1 MEIRLLTADDA
12 EAWWHLRLEA
22 LRNDPASFADS
33 AEEHLTTTVATARE
47 RLGNNDPASNF
58 VLGMFENGDLAAT
71 AGFYRYSH
79 LKELHKGHIWGVY
92 VRPESRGKG
101 AARALVQE
109 IIRRTRALDG
119 LEQILL
125 VASAHLPARKLY
137 EALGFEAYGV
147 EPRSLKIAKEKIGT
161 EKIGAEYVDDVLMI
175 LRL

>member
-22 LRNDPASFADS
+22 LRNDPVSFADS
-33 AEEHLTTTVATARE
+33 TEEHLTTTVETARK
-47 RLGNNDPASNF
+47 RLSAGDPARNF
-58 VLGMFENGDLAAT
+58 VVGAFADGMLAGT
-71 AGFYRYSH
+71 AGFYRSTH
-79 LKELHKGHIWGVY
+79 IKERHKGHVWGVY

-101 AARALVQE
+101 MARALMQE
-109 IIRRTRALDG
+109 IVRRARGIGG

-137 EALGFEAYGV
+137 EAMGFEAYGV
-147 EPRSLKIAKEKIGT
+147 EPRSLKLFRETGV
-161 EKIGAEYVDDVLMI
+161 EYVDDVLMI